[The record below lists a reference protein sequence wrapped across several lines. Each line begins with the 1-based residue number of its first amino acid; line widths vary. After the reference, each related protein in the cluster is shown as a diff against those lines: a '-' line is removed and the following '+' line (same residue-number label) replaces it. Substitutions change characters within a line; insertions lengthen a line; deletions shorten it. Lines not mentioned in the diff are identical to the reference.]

1 MAFFKFRKN
10 GDEHSP
16 APVQPESVEA
26 LRRRAKFRLI
36 GAVVLV
42 LLGVVGF
49 PLLFDK
55 QPRPI
60 AVDMPIEIPD
70 RNKAKPLSIPPPMAI
85 PSDQPGSA
93 ARSLPAAPAQP
104 ATPAA
109 TAATQKLEEIV
120 TQAPVFAAPD
130 AAKIIAKS
138 EPKAVDKPAEK
149 PSLPPVNGN
158 EQSRAQALLE
168 GRDPE
173 KKLDAG
179 EGRYVVQVGAFS
191 DATRAREVRL
201 KVEHAGLKT
210 YTQVAETKD
219 GRRIRVRVGPF
230 SVKAEADKAAEKIKK
245 LDLPAAILTL

>member
-10 GDEHSP
+10 GDEQS
-16 APVQPESVEA
+16 ATPVQPESVEA
-26 LRRRAKFRLI
+26 LRRRAKYRLI
-36 GAVVLV
+36 GAAVLV

-70 RNKAKPLSIPPPMAI
+70 RNKAKPLSIPPPVAI
-85 PSDQPGSA
+85 QSDKPDSA
-93 ARSLPAAPAQP
+93 ARALPAAPA
-104 ATPAA
+104 TPVA
-109 TAATQKLEEIV
+109 TAAPQKFEEIV
-120 TQAPVFAAPD
+120 TPAPVVAASN
-130 AAKIIAKS
+130 ATNIIAKTELKS
-138 EPKAVDKPAEK
+138 VDKPADK
-149 PSLPPVNGN
+149 PALPAVKGDEP
-158 EQSRAQALLE
+158 SRAQALLE

-230 SVKAEADKAAEKIKK
+230 AAKAEADKAAEKIKK